1 MSQIIEVVDVDVPV
15 RTAYDQWTQFE
26 TFPLFM
32 DGVEQVVQID
42 DTTLVWRARIAG
54 VAKEWE
60 ARITE
65 QTPDERI
72 AWSATDGAMNAGA
85 VTFQPIDAQRC
96 RITLQLDVEPGG
108 PIEAIGDALGLVQ
121 RQARADLDNFKQF
134 IEARREETG
143 AWRGEVVGGHVR

>member
-15 RTAYDQWTQFE
+15 HTAYDQWTQFE

-32 DGVEQVVQID
+32 EGVEQVVQVD

-54 VAKEWE
+54 ITREWE
-60 ARITE
+60 AKITE

-72 AWSATDGAMNAGA
+72 AWSSVEGAMNAGT
-85 VTFQPIDAQRC
+85 VTFHPLDDHRC

-108 PIEAIGDALGLVQ
+108 PVEAVGDALGLVR
-121 RQARADLDNFKQF
+121 RQARTDLENFKQF
-134 IEARREETG
+134 IEARGEETG
-143 AWRGEVVGGHVR
+143 AWRGEVVGGNVR

>member
-1 MSQIIEVVDVDVPV
+1 MSQIIEVVDVNVPV

-26 TFPLFM
+26 SFPLFM
-32 DGVEQVVQID
+32 DAVESVVQVD

-54 VAKEWE
+54 VTKEWE
-60 ARITE
+60 ARISE

-72 AWSATDGAMNAGA
+72 AWASVEGAANAGA
-85 VTFQPIDAQRC
+85 VTFQAVDETHC

-108 PIEAIGDALGLVQ
+108 PIEAVGDALGLVS
-121 RQARADLDNFKQF
+121 RQAKADLENFKEY
-134 IEARREETG
+134 IEARREESG